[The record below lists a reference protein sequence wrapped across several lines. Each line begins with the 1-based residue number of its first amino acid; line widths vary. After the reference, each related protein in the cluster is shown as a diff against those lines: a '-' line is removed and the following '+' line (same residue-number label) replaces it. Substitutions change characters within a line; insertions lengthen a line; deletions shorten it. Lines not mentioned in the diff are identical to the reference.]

1 MGTCQIDDKEHI
13 QYIKNI
19 KAINDLLNDEE
30 LNSIKQETMTYSDLN
45 YYIVLI
51 QKNYRRYI
59 SKKKIQKYIN
69 E

>member
-1 MGTCQIDDKEHI
+1 MGTCQIDDKEHL

-30 LNSIKQETMTYSDLN
+30 LNSIKKETMTYSDLN
-45 YYIVLI
+45 YYVVLI

-59 SKKKIQKYIN
+59 SKK
-69 E
+69 